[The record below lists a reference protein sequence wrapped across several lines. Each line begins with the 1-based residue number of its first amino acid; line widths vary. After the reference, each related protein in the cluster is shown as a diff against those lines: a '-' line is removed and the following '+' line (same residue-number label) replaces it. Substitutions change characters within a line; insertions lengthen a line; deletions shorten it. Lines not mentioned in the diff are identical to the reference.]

1 MITLAVQAGGRSSR
15 MGRDK
20 ALIPLGGIPLI
31 EHVLRRAAG
40 LAEEVLITTNRPAD
54 LAYLGVRLVLD
65 REPGAG
71 ALPGLLTALEAAQG
85 ETVLLLACDLPF
97 VCRPLLEHLLSR
109 AHEALVVVPQ
119 WNGNLEPLHA
129 VYSRSCIETV
139 RQVMQTGQ
147 QRVIDLLPRV
157 TQRVV
162 DETEIAQFD
171 PDGWSFFNVNTPKD
185 LAQAEQVLA
194 EQADGPRLLLKAQT
208 DI

>member
-1 MITLAVQAGGRSSR
+1 
-15 MGRDK
+15 
-20 ALIPLGGIPLI
+20 
-31 EHVLRRAAG
+31 
-40 LAEEVLITTNRPAD
+40 
-54 LAYLGVRLVLD
+54 
-65 REPGAG
+65 
-71 ALPGLLTALEAAQG
+71 
-85 ETVLLLACDLPF
+85 
-97 VCRPLLEHLLSR
+97 
-109 AHEALVVVPQ
+109 
-119 WNGNLEPLHA
+119 EPLHA

>member
-15 MGRDK
+15 MGRNK

-31 EHVLRRAAG
+31 ERVLRRTAG
-40 LAEEVLITTNRPAD
+40 LAEEVLITTNRPTD
-54 LAYLGVRLVLD
+54 FAYLGVRLVPD

-71 ALPGLLTALEAAQG
+71 ALPGLLTALEAAHG

-109 AHEALVVVPQ
+109 APEAQVVVPQ
-119 WNGNLEPLHA
+119 WNDILEPLHA
-129 VYSRSCIETV
+129 VYSRSCTNAV
-139 RQVMQTGQ
+139 RAAVQAGQ
-147 QRVIDLLPRV
+147 QRVIDILPRV

-162 DETEIAQFD
+162 DGATIAQFD
-171 PDGWSFFNVNTPKD
+171 PDGWSFFNINTPQD
-185 LAQAEQVLA
+185 LARAEQVLA
-194 EQADGPRLLLKAQT
+194 DQADMPQLPFKAQT